1 MKVVRVR
8 AIPLRVEASG
18 DLSGYL
24 PYPEKLAKL
33 VRKAWVSCFVQIE
46 ADDGTVGLGESLARE
61 VPEATAA
68 IIEKL
73 LAPVIIGRD
82 PFDVDVLWEL
92 MYATMR
98 TRGHN
103 RGYFVEALS
112 GVDIALWDLIGK
124 ASGRPVYTLLGG
136 GHAPDR
142 VKAYASS
149 VLFGTSKEIA
159 SECSRLVEEGH
170 DQIKIKVGMG
180 DERDAANV
188 KAAREAVGH
197 DVDLMVDANSG
208 YSPRQAIRM
217 GRKFEMYD
225 CAWFEEPVPPDNLD
239 GYVEVA
245 KALDIPIAGGESHFL
260 RYDFRDMISK
270 GAIDI
275 AMPDVG
281 RAGGISECR
290 RIATLCSTFDKKYT
304 PHVGLSGGG
313 VRAASLHLAAAIP
326 RGTFLNYEYYHIRGR
341 PNPLSNDVMKRPVEE
356 FSGGYVRVP
365 KGSGLGIELDEKAIV
380 KYTLPR

>member
-1 MKVVRVR
+1 M
-8 AIPLRVEASG
+8 RVEASG

-24 PYPEKLAKL
+24 PHREKLGRL
-33 VRKAWVSCFVQIE
+33 VRRAWVSCFVQVE
-46 ADDGTVGLGESLARE
+46 AEDGTIGLGESLTRE

-73 LAPVIIGRD
+73 LKPVIVGND

-92 MYATMR
+92 MYGTMR

-112 GVDIALWDLIGK
+112 GVDIALWDLMGK
-124 ASGRPVYTLLGG
+124 CSGKPVYTLLGG
-136 GHAPDR
+136 NHAGDR

-149 VLFGTSKEIA
+149 VLFGKPAEVA
-159 SECSRLVEEGH
+159 AECLRLVEEGH
-170 DQIKIKVGMG
+170 DQIKMKVGMG
-180 DERDAANV
+180 EEEDTANV
-188 KAAREAVGH
+188 KAARDAVGYG
-197 DVDLMVDANSG
+197 VQIMVDANSG

-217 GRKFEMYD
+217 GRKFERYE
-225 CAWFEEPVPPDNLD
+225 CTWFEEPVPPDD
-239 GYVEVA
+239 IEGYVEVA
-245 KALDIPIAGGESHFL
+245 RALDIPIAGGESHYL
-260 RYDFRDMISK
+260 RYDFREMISS

-290 RIATLCSTFDKKYT
+290 KISNLCTTFDKQYT

-313 VRAASLHLAAAIP
+313 VRAASLHLAAATP
-326 RGTFLNYEYYHIRGR
+326 RETFLNYEYYHIRGQ
-341 PNPLSNDVMKRPVEE
+341 PNPLSNEVMKRPVEV
-356 FSGGYVRVP
+356 FRDGYVEVS
-365 KGSGLGIELDEKAIV
+365 KGPGLGIELNEKKAN
-380 KYTLPR
+380 KYALPH